1 MRNGFLNYQV
11 AFGAKR
17 DTHDRKQMKVHIHS
31 LIFCILMIYTASLNS
46 QTGMSMD
53 TDKSTIGKEL
63 LHVGLV
69 ITTPPRS
76 YYTNSDPSQPLT
88 GYEPDIL
95 NEVAKRLK
103 KEIVYYDVAWAGLFT
118 GLLAQKWDVAA
129 SNIFINEERQAM
141 MDFSE
146 PHFDTGMGMLVGI
159 QSDISS
165 LEDIKGKVLGVD
177 IGSGAEVWL
186 RENMDRYGPYQI
198 QSYNGTPDVFLDVQT
213 GRLDGGVS
221 DLSIIDWYIA
231 SHKSRLRRGTTL
243 GETYNV
249 GFAFRKNSPLIRD
262 VNEAIREMKKD
273 GTIGEIYKK
282 YHGVYPDKNNSAYV
296 LYEKE
301 ENEY

>member
-1 MRNGFLNYQV
+1 
-11 AFGAKR
+11 
-17 DTHDRKQMKVHIHS
+17 MKTLIHI
-31 LIFCILMIYTASLNS
+31 LIFSYLAFISNLSMAQSVVSSGTDNS
-46 QTGMSMD
+46 DVGD
-53 TDKSTIGKEL
+53 DR

-95 NEVAKRLK
+95 NEIAKRLN
-103 KEIVYYDVAWAGLFT
+103 KEIVYYDVAWTGLFT
-118 GLLAQKWDVAA
+118 GLLSQKWDVAA

-165 LEDIKGKVLGVD
+165 LSDIKGKILGVD

-186 RENMDRYGPYQI
+186 RENMDKYGPYTI

-221 DLSIIDWYIA
+221 DLSIIDWYVE
-231 SHKSRLRRGTTL
+231 SHKSRLKRGATL
-243 GETYNV
+243 GDPYKV
-249 GFAFRKNSPLIRD
+249 GFALRKSSPLIKD
-262 VNEAIREMKKD
+262 FTKVIRAMKKD

-282 YHGVYPDKNNSAYV
+282 YHGVYPDKNNSAYI
-296 LYEKE
+296 LYDEMEK
-301 ENEY
+301 

>member
-1 MRNGFLNYQV
+1 MKPFLLTTV
-11 AFGAKR
+11 IFVCAFIVNNAFAQTVVSADNASAAKDNR
-17 DTHDRKQMKVHIHS
+17 
-31 LIFCILMIYTASLNS
+31 
-46 QTGMSMD
+46 
-53 TDKSTIGKEL
+53 

-76 YYTNSDPSQPLT
+76 YYVNSDPEQPLT

-95 NEVAKRLK
+95 NEIGKRIG

-129 SNIFINEERQAM
+129 SNIFINQDRLEM

-146 PHFDTGMGMLVGI
+146 PHFDTGMGVLVGLNSEI
-159 QSDISS
+159 LTMSD
-165 LEDIKGKVLGVD
+165 LKGKVLGVD

-186 RENMDRYGPYQI
+186 RENIEKYGPYTI

-221 DLSIIDWYIA
+221 DLSIIDWYVE

-243 GETYNV
+243 GEFYNV
-249 GFAFRKNSPLIRD
+249 GFAFRNGSPLI
-262 VNEAIREMKKD
+262 NEVTKAIREMKTD

-282 YHGVYPDKNNSAYV
+282 YHGVYPDKDNSAYV
-296 LYEKE
+296 LFD
-301 ENEY
+301 

>member
-1 MRNGFLNYQV
+1 MFC
-11 AFGAKR
+11 
-17 DTHDRKQMKVHIHS
+17 TS
-31 LIFCILMIYTASLNS
+31 LSNA
-46 QTGMSMD
+46 QTIVSPG
-53 TDKSTIGKEL
+53 TDKSTLGNVL

-76 YYTNSDPSQPLT
+76 YYTNSDPSQPLI

-95 NEVAKRLK
+95 NEVAKRLN

-118 GLLAQKWDVAA
+118 GLLSQKWDVAA

-159 QSDISS
+159 NSDISS
-165 LEDIKGKVLGVD
+165 LKDIKGKILGVD

-186 RENMDRYGPYQI
+186 RENMDRYGPYTI

-243 GETYNV
+243 GEAYNV
-249 GFAFRKNSPLIRD
+249 GFAFRNNSPLIKD
-262 VNEAIREMKKD
+262 FNKAIREMKKD

-282 YHGVYPDKNNSAYV
+282 YHGVYPDKNTSAYV
-296 LYEKE
+296 LYDEG
-301 ENEY
+301 EN